1 MEYILFAFLA
11 LFASSGNT
19 VFNKLGA
26 NKASAITNAVLKS
39 LFMVIACFFI
49 CLARGHVPILYSL
62 STEQWLWL
70 SLVGVLMAI
79 NWLFY
84 FLAIK
89 RSHLEA
95 FAPFCSA
102 GTLFFANTLF
112 VIFTYSLV
120 TNGGKP
126 INVALYYIGLALLL
140 AALIYIVLNK
150 KINPKAKT
158 LWVMFALVSVIAF
171 AFVLLIVK
179 TKLSDLPSDVV
190 SFHQTFFLFGAMLLS
205 SLFTKSIKEVVTIKW
220 KVLLFI
226 FIGAVFNALTVV
238 LKYTAFSYSNS
249 IPAIVNV
256 IVGLDFI
263 IVSLATVLFFKS
275 KNKLQ
280 LLLIIILVSIGMILN
295 TLAGLI

>member
-11 LFASSGNT
+11 LLASSGNT
-19 VFNKLGA
+19 IFNKLGA

-39 LFMVIACFFI
+39 FFMVIACFFI
-49 CLARGHVPILYSL
+49 SLAMGHVPTLYSL
-62 STEQWLWL
+62 SKEQWLWI

-95 FAPFCSA
+95 FAPFTSA
-102 GTLFFANTLF
+102 GTLFFANALF
-112 VIFTYSLV
+112 IIFTYALV
-120 TNGGKP
+120 TNGAKP
-126 INVALYYIGLALLL
+126 LNVSLYFVGLALLL
-140 AALIYIVLNK
+140 AALIYTVFNK
-150 KINPKAKT
+150 KINPKAKL
-158 LWVMFALVSVIAF
+158 LWVIFALVSVIAF

-190 SFHQTFFLFGAMLLS
+190 SFHQTTILFVIMLMS

-220 KVLLFI
+220 KVHLYI

-238 LKYTAFSYSNS
+238 MKYTAFSYANS

-280 LLLIIILVSIGMILN
+280 LLLIIILVSLGMILN